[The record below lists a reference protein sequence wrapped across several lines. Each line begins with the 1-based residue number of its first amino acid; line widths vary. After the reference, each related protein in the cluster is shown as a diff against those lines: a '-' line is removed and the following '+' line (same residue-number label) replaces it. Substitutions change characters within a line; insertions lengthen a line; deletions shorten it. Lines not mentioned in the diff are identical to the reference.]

1 MENLGIDFKLLI
13 AQIINFGLFYLIY
26 KKYISK
32 PFTDLIKEEQIN
44 EDKKKKLSEQL
55 KEQEED
61 FIKKDD
67 QLKNKL
73 LQIEDKAFTE
83 IKNKTELLKKDI
95 LDKAELEALKI
106 KEKAKKEIEYEK
118 RLLHEEVKNKIIS
131 TSMLIIK
138 RVFGEILDEDIKKK
152 YTDFVIKNL
161 PKTKYEN

>member
-32 PFTDLIKEEQIN
+32 PFTDLIKEEKIN